1 MSFLNTMDNLLEK
14 LWKPATGVKPESL
27 IGKICRHSEFKKPVT
42 LYNVS
47 DGLAYYYEHILG
59 YPSRCMCSIK
69 FIEYLDESPE
79 GISSLLKEATKE
91 LQYEIDRLNEERL
104 TSYSVGRAEAE
115 LEAGCYT
122 EKQVRDIIDET
133 WGFCYEDKS
142 VPSTMLATE
151 LIKKA
156 LTSNPNEHTP

>member
-1 MSFLNTMDNLLEK
+1 MNLLDK
-14 LWKPATGVKPESL
+14 LWKPATDIKPESL
-27 IGKICRHSEFKKPVT
+27 IGKQCRNKKSGRVLLIERYSDMFSYYVCRTSE
-42 LYNVS
+42 
-47 DGLAYYYEHILG
+47 G
-59 YPSRCMCSIK
+59 YIK
-69 FIEYLDESPE
+69 HCFAEEIEYLDESPE

-115 LEAGCYT
+115 LEAGFYT

-156 LTSNPNEHTP
+156 LTSNPNEHTKEA